1 MEITMATVGA
11 IYAFVI
17 AHAAEILGIW
27 VLLEQLI
34 AANPKIK
41 ANSTF
46 QLISNGIKALL
57 GKAAVK
63 K

>member
-1 MEITMATVGA
+1 METDMATVA
-11 IYAFVI
+11 AVYAFVI

-34 AANPKIK
+34 AADPKMK

>member
-1 MEITMATVGA
+1 MATFGA
-11 IYAFVI
+11 IYAFIV

-27 VLLEQLI
+27 VLAEQLI
-34 AANPKIK
+34 AANPKMK
-41 ANSTF
+41 SNSTF

-57 GKAAVK
+57 GKAVVK

>member
-1 MEITMATVGA
+1 MEIITAVGA
-11 IYAFVI
+11 FVM

-27 VLLEQLI
+27 VLLEQII
-34 AANPKIK
+34 AANPKWK
-41 ANSTF
+41 SNSTF

-57 GKAAVK
+57 GKAALK

>member
-1 MEITMATVGA
+1 MGTAAAV
-11 IYAFVI
+11 YAFI
-17 AHAAEILGIW
+17 MAHAAEILGIW
-27 VLLEQLI
+27 VLLEQII
-34 AANPKIK
+34 AANPKMK

-57 GKAAVK
+57 GKAALK